1 MEEGEGGRRMKE
13 GERGTRDEDS
23 GNLSHTLIHWT
34 IGLVHWTIVFRAPF
48 LTCHGAFLKPSSG
61 YIVEARPK

>member
-13 GERGTRDEDS
+13 GESGTRDEDS
-23 GNLSHTLIHWT
+23 GNLGHTLIN
-34 IGLVHWTIVFRAPF
+34 VHWTIVFRAPF